1 MSLGK
6 GRFKMGRNS
15 KWNTATPSHSG
26 PADLIVSIC
35 LALRN
40 GVRIAPPEAGMD
52 PLLISAAGGMK
63 TRLDSLDMLANNIAN
78 AGTAGFKSDGE
89 FYNLY
94 DEQLPTIETQWTNFS
109 QGSLVET
116 GNPLNLA
123 LSGKGMFALNS
134 PNGIVYTR
142 DGEFRISKDNQLE
155 TANGYTLR
163 DTLNKGNPIT
173 VDPAQPVSIATDGS
187 VAQGGTTIGQIEI
200 ADPASN
206 PLAVSK
212 LGNSY
217 YIASTQSSVPAAQG
231 TDVLQGQLEQS
242 NVATSESAV
251 KLVGILRQFEMLQ
264 KAISVD
270 TDMSK
275 RGLEEVAKVV

>member
-1 MSLGK
+1 
-6 GRFKMGRNS
+6 
-15 KWNTATPSHSG
+15 
-26 PADLIVSIC
+26 
-35 LALRN
+35 
-40 GVRIAPPEAGMD
+40 MD

-78 AGTAGFKSDGE
+78 AGTAGFKTDRE

-94 DEQLPTIETQWTNFS
+94 DEQLPTIETQWTDFS
-109 QGSLVET
+109 QGSLVQT

-155 TANGYTLR
+155 TVNGYTLR
-163 DTLNKGNPIT
+163 NTLDNGNPIN
-173 VDPAQPVSIATDGS
+173 VDPAQPVSIGTDGS
-187 VAQGGTTIGQIEI
+187 VAQGGATIGQIEI

-206 PLAVSK
+206 PLAVNK

-217 YIASTQSSVPAAQG
+217 YIASTESSVPAAQG

-264 KAISVD
+264 KAISVG